1 MKNEMDI
8 FSNSTAIL
16 LLVVMFI
23 LVIVIG
29 LLGNVL
35 YGLAQVKYRREK
47 KENDNAKTGLLGIIL
62 LLAAGTL
69 NAQDAAATAPA
80 AATGIAGMSY
90 TSFFFM
96 LFVLT
101 LELIIVLA
109 MLLQIRLMLRV
120 EKAADAA
127 DTAPVKK
134 ESAIRQWWSKANA
147 FKPVEKEA
155 DIMLDHNYDGIR
167 ELDNRLPPWW
177 LYGFYAT
184 IIFSVIYL
192 WRAEVTHAAP
202 NGVEEYQ
209 ASVEKAKKEVA
220 AYLAAKGESVDENT
234 VEMLAGAADLAAG
247 KANFVTSCAACH
259 LATGAGSVGPNLTD
273 EYWLHGGDIKSVFK
287 TIRYGINAM
296 PAWQNTYSN
305 KQIAQLASYVETL
318 KGTNPPNAK
327 APEGQLYKPAAQTEK
342 PAEQPEK

>member
-1 MKNEMDI
+1 MKNELDI

-23 LVIVIG
+23 LLIVIG

-47 KENDNAKTGLLGIIL
+47 KENDASKAGLLGIIL
-62 LLAAGTL
+62 LLSAGVA
-69 NAQDAAATAPA
+69 NAQDAAAPVAS
-80 AATGIAGMSY
+80 GGVAGMSY
-90 TSFFFM
+90 TSFFLM

-101 LELIIVLA
+101 LELIIILA

-120 EKAADAA
+120 EKTADAA
-127 DTAPVKK
+127 DAVPVKK
-134 ESAIRQWWSKANA
+134 ESAIRKWWGKANA
-147 FKPVEKEA
+147 FNPVEKEA

-192 WRAEVTHAAP
+192 WRAEVSHAAP
-202 NGVEEYQ
+202 NGVEEYK
-209 ASVEKAKKEVA
+209 ASVEKAQKEVA
-220 AYLAAKGESVDENT
+220 AYLALKGESVDENT
-234 VEMLAGAADLAAG
+234 VEMLTDAADLAAG

-273 EYWLHGGDIKSVFK
+273 DYWMHGGDIKSIFK

-296 PAWQNTYSN
+296 PSWQNTYSN
-305 KQIAQLASYVETL
+305 KQIAQMASYIETL

-327 APEGQLYKPAAQTEK
+327 APQGELYKPAEK
-342 PAEQPEK
+342 